1 MATAYGLEAA
11 LSDLG
16 VFRKGSKYERS
27 LITLYEISNGTL
39 MEDCEEQIQTLK
51 KLGFVLDLNYFP
63 ATSSSSE

>member
-11 LSDLG
+11 LSDLD

-63 ATSSSSE
+63 ETSSSSE